1 MHARRAIALG
11 MVGTALLAA
20 GCGGGD
26 APDAAQ
32 DTARFTSVKA
42 EGSETSSTAETTEPS
57 AERPEDTGA
66 AWKREYEYVLEHP
79 DDYPVN
85 SAAQYTPGGASKYA
99 IVEATG
105 GGTPELLLAVGQ
117 GHTNPVI
124 VFTIGPDGK
133 AVASTDVLIIGTPG
147 DGAARES
154 VWAAEDGNGLYQI
167 SGSSRSSQ
175 ALARHFV
182 LDGTSLS
189 KTGERDINKDAPGSE
204 FLGIDWVD
212 PYNRQPLTEGTLT
225 VAPLGGGKA
234 SGGAANAN
242 ATSPAAPAAGQVQ
255 LTGTV
260 RAITGAELQAGSG
273 RGMPNGE
280 DPQSVYYVL
289 WFDSPQ
295 DVTGKKLTEYV
306 TNRQEYAALGKRET
320 MASGHTHTEG
330 LEWADRVGQRVTL
343 TVDQDG
349 LWYPTDAGMPLGA
362 VRVGPDYSVDVL

>member
-11 MVGTALLAA
+11 IVGTALGVA

-26 APDAAQ
+26 ATDATQ
-32 DTARFTSVKA
+32 DAARFTSVQA
-42 EGSETSSTAETTEPS
+42 EGSETTSAAETTEPS
-57 AERPEDTGA
+57 SERPADTGA
-66 AWKREYEYVLEHP
+66 AWKREYEWVLEHP

-117 GHTNPVI
+117 GYTNPVI

-147 DGAARES
+147 NGAAREM
-154 VWAAEDGNGLYQI
+154 VWAAEDGKGLYQI

-175 ALARHFV
+175 ALSRHFV
-182 LDGTSLS
+182 LDGTSLT
-189 KTGERDINKDAPGSE
+189 KTSESDINWEAPGSE
-204 FLGIDWVD
+204 YLGIDWVD
-212 PYNRQPLTEGTLT
+212 INNRQPLTEGTLT
-225 VAPLGGGKA
+225 VAPLGGGAA
-234 SGGAANAN
+234 SAGVAN
-242 ATSPAAPAAGQVQ
+242 ATSSAAAPAAGQVQ

-260 RAITGAELQAGSG
+260 RAVTGAELQAGSG
-273 RGMPNGE
+273 YGMPNGE

-306 TNRQEYAALGKRET
+306 TKRQEFAALGKRET
-320 MASGHTHTEG
+320 MASGYPNTDG

-362 VRVGPDYSVDVL
+362 VRVGSDYTVDVP

>member
-1 MHARRAIALG
+1 MHAQRAIALG
-11 MVGTALLAA
+11 MVAAALLAA
-20 GCGGGD
+20 GCGGG

-32 DTARFTSVKA
+32 DTARFTSVQA
-42 EGSETSSTAETTEPS
+42 VGSETSSAPQATEPS
-57 AERPEDTGA
+57 ADRPADTGA
-66 AWKREYEYVLEHP
+66 AWKREYEWVLEHP

-133 AVASTDVLIIGTPG
+133 AVASTDVLILGTPG
-147 DGAARES
+147 DGAARET

-175 ALARHFV
+175 ALSRHFV

-189 KTGERDINKDAPGSE
+189 KTGERDINKDAPGPE
-204 FLGIDWVD
+204 YLGIDWVD
-212 PYNRQPLTEGTLT
+212 IYNRQPLTEGTLT
-225 VAPLGGGKA
+225 VAPLGA
-234 SGGAANAN
+234 AADTAGAGSSLTAG
-242 ATSPAAPAAGQVQ
+242 PGQVQ

-260 RAITGAELQAGSG
+260 RAVTGAELQAGSG

-306 TNRQEYAALGKRET
+306 TNRQEYAALGMRET
-320 MASGHTHTEG
+320 MASGRTHTEG

-362 VRVGPDYSVDVL
+362 VRVGPDYSVDVP